1 MDGISP
7 VTAPIADGAED
18 RAADEEQWGFGEV
31 RERDALKCCFEMFCQ
46 FEIAM
51 SQIYNYSPPV
61 RSKLLMRIFKRGE
74 GSMGMMRYGRS
85 SEESSEESSEPMRNG
100 QSEESIGF

>member
-1 MDGISP
+1 
-7 VTAPIADGAED
+7 
-18 RAADEEQWGFGEV
+18 
-31 RERDALKCCFEMFCQ
+31 
-46 FEIAM
+46 
-51 SQIYNYSPPV
+51 
-61 RSKLLMRIFKRGE
+61 MRIFKRGE